1 MSIAGNNQRGFTLV
15 ELLIVMTIAGLSL
28 SLVAT
33 AFNRLVAGSQEKQWV
48 EKTLRELNRVR
59 VKAVLSGKT
68 QYVELDFATGSLRR
82 RDGMLQTE
90 LLSLPENYA
99 FERQATQRQAG
110 VGVEENLQILY
121 YSDGS
126 ATEARF
132 DILMPGKARAGIR
145 VRGLTGQ
152 AEPFAASPA
161 S

>member
-1 MSIAGNNQRGFTLV
+1 MSTAGSNQRGFTLV

-33 AFNRLVAGSQEKQWV
+33 AFSRIVGASQDKQWV

-68 QYVELDFATGSLRR
+68 QHVELDFATGSLRR

-99 FERQATQRQAG
+99 FERQATERPAG
-110 VGVEENLQILY
+110 DGAEENLQILY
-121 YSDGS
+121 YPDGS
-126 ATEARF
+126 ATESRF
-132 DILMPGKARAGIR
+132 DILMPGKGRAAVR

-152 AEPFAASPA
+152 AEPFSAVPA